1 MTANTLLDR
10 PVGATLDCP
19 DRAIS
24 QYFDEFYDWLT
35 FVASRELSRELRAL
49 GLDESSLVHDA
60 YLRLARS
67 GIRFRSEMS
76 FRAAA
81 RHTLKRVAVDF
92 IRGSRRIK
100 RGGRRAA
107 LQLDAAERIAG
118 GRDAVAEVEWNDL
131 LTRLHLANP
140 RLAKIAKRL
149 GRGYS
154 VHEIARDL
162 GLSASTVRMC
172 RARLHAWLRS
182 RNGE

>member
-10 PVGATLDCP
+10 PVGATFDCP

-24 QYFDEFYDWLT
+24 QFFDEFYDWLT
-35 FVASRELSRELRAL
+35 FAASRELNRELRAL

-67 GIRFRSEMS
+67 GIRFRSAMS

-81 RHTLKRVAVDF
+81 RRTLKRVAVDF

-100 RGGRRAA
+100 RGGRRMP
-107 LQLDAAERIAG
+107 LPLDAAGPIAD
-118 GRDAVAEVEWNDL
+118 GRDGLAEVEWSDL

-140 RLAKIAKRL
+140 RLARIAKRL
-149 GRGYS
+149 GRGYG
-154 VHEIARDL
+154 VDEIARDL

-172 RARLHAWLRS
+172 RAQLHAWMRS
-182 RNGE
+182 RIAG